1 VTQAQ
6 FLLDWANDAI
16 IPAFLVSLL
25 FPVIVAPY
33 YRWWS
38 NEFGWNLSIKSWVI
52 AIALL
57 PSFVHRVFGVP
68 VNVLAFMYM
77 VVVAITTIPIV
88 LIWRAWA
95 IYKTQRAGAITSRE
109 REVRG
114 TDTTKIE
121 GGDEH
126 DGHKATGRQ

>member
-1 VTQAQ
+1 
-6 FLLDWANDAI
+6 
-16 IPAFLVSLL
+16 
-25 FPVIVAPY
+25 
-33 YRWWS
+33 
-38 NEFGWNLSIKSWVI
+38 
-52 AIALL
+52 
-57 PSFVHRVFGVP
+57 VFGVP

>member
-1 VTQAQ
+1 VTQAR
-6 FLLDWANDAI
+6 LLVDWANAAI

-33 YRWWS
+33 YKWWK

-52 AIALL
+52 AVATL

-68 VNVLAFMYM
+68 VNELAFMYM
-77 VVVAITTIPIV
+77 VVIAITTIPIV

-95 IYKTQRAGAITSRE
+95 IYRTQKAGAIASRE
-109 REVRG
+109 RNAQKA
-114 TDTTKIE
+114 DTTKIE
-121 GGDEH
+121 GGG
-126 DGHKATGRQ
+126 GHAPTGRQ